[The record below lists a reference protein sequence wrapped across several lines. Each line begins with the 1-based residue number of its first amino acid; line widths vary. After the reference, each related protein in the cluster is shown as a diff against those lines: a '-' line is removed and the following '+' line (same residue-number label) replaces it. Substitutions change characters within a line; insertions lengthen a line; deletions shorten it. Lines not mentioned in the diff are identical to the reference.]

1 VRGLTPG
8 RILRSFQSRNQ
19 NKQFTAGSRQPL
31 PYLLIAL
38 IIFVLSVVMVMS
50 GRGGGNFYV
59 LALVLAGVPM
69 HQASTTSQFIL
80 LASALSGAL
89 VFGKARTMS
98 WPLVL
103 LFGILNSSMAFAG
116 GFEAYRFTGK
126 GLKIMLSVLLGIAG
140 VVMLFPE
147 TEVRRTASSRFGYWN
162 IQQGEAAYVVNLWT
176 AVPLT
181 LATGFFSGMVGISG
195 GSFLIPLMVVGCGVP
210 MRIAVGTATA
220 MLAATAFAGFLGNTL
235 HGGLNPALAFS
246 CGAAAVVGGWLGG
259 KAALKTKP
267 KHLKTISGLLTIVAA
282 AFMMANALSGK

>member
-1 VRGLTPG
+1 M
-8 RILRSFQSRNQ
+8 I
-19 NKQFTAGSRQPL
+19 A
-31 PYLLIAL
+31 LLIFA
-38 IIFVLSVVMVMS
+38 LSVVMVMS

-98 WPLVL
+98 WPLA
-103 LFGILNSSMAFAG
+103 LFFGALNSSMAFLG
-116 GFEAYRFTGK
+116 GFEAYRFTGT
-126 GLKIMLSVLLGIAG
+126 GLKIVLSVLLGISG

-147 TEVRRTASSRFGYWN
+147 REVRRTASSRFGYWN
-162 IQQGEAAYVVNLWT
+162 IQQGQDAYVVNLWI

-220 MLAATAFAGFLGNTL
+220 LLAATALAGFLGNTL

-267 KHLKTISGLLTIVAA
+267 KRLKTISGVLTIVAA
-282 AFMMANALSGK
+282 AFMMANALSSK